1 MDKKVYILDRYDD
14 FFGVFLLR
22 TDESQQILIPKK
34 IINVSIQE
42 GDFVEVLKTNEDYEI
57 TLLRSETEDAKDKVN
72 SLLDKLRNK

>member
-42 GDFVEVLKTNEDYEI
+42 GDIVEVLKTNEDYEI

>member
-1 MDKKVYILDRYDD
+1 MDKKVYILDRYDE

-42 GDFVEVLKTNEDYEI
+42 GDIVEVLKTNEDYEI